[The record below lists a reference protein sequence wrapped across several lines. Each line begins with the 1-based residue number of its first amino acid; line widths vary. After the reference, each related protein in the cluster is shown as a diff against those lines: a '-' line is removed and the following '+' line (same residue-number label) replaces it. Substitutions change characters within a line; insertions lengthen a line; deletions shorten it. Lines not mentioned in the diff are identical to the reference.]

1 VGEILPST
9 SGVSFSKEARDVL
22 IECCVEFI
30 TLISSEANEI
40 SEKEAKKTIACDHIT
55 RALDTLGFSEYV
67 AAVLE
72 AAQEHKEGQKV
83 SIPLPTRYYMQTL
96 THLTEPREESQ
107 QVSGERVEHRGTG
120 QATGGAVCC
129 CCQPAQGLG
138 ATAGAGVVCLLLR
151 VHGELAFAL
160 AFMRHGWDGSFRGCR
175 IAHC

>member
-1 VGEILPST
+1 MSEILPPAT
-9 SGVSFSKEARDVL
+9 GVSFSKEARDVL

-83 SIPLPTRYYMQTL
+83 SIPLSTRYYMQTL
-96 THLTEPREESQ
+96 TYLTEPRKEGQ
-107 QVSGERVEHRGTG
+107 QV
-120 QATGGAVCC
+120 
-129 CCQPAQGLG
+129 
-138 ATAGAGVVCLLLR
+138 
-151 VHGELAFAL
+151 
-160 AFMRHGWDGSFRGCR
+160 
-175 IAHC
+175 